1 MPKAIVGCLRYHD
14 RVKEVQDH
22 WFRLAKEEGY
32 RSRAAYKLID
42 IDDRKRLLRRGDRV
56 LDAGAAP
63 GSWAQVAVERVGPKG
78 EVVAVDLKQINGGG
92 YPSNVRLLQAD
103 LRDVSLA
110 ELGGRPF
117 DVIMS
122 DMAPDTTG
130 DPMGDAMR
138 SARLCHDLL
147 DRAVEWLRPGGN
159 FTMKVFEGGEYPEL
173 LRRAGRMFEEAKGY
187 KPRASRAES
196 VEMFVVCLGYRGNDG
211 RVLTAE
217 DAILPK
223 RKPSKGWD

>member
-1 MPKAIVGCLRYHD
+1 M
-14 RVKEVQDH
+14 KEVQDH

-42 IDDRKRLLRRGDRV
+42 IDDRKRLLRRGARV

-63 GSWAQVAVERVGPKG
+63 GSWAQVAAARVGPKG

-92 YPSNVRLLQAD
+92 YPRNVRLIQAD
-103 LRDVSLA
+103 LREITLDDLD
-110 ELGGRPF
+110 GRPF
-117 DVIMS
+117 DCILS

-130 DPMGDAMR
+130 DPMGDAVR

-147 DRAVEWLRPGGN
+147 DRAAEWLRQGGN
-159 FTMKVFEGGEYPEL
+159 LAMKVFEGGEYPEL
-173 LRRAGRMFEEAKGY
+173 LKRAGRMFEEAKGY

-196 VEMFVVCLGYRGNDG
+196 VEMFVVCLGYRGNNG
-211 RVLTAE
+211 RVPTAE
-217 DAILPK
+217 DALLPK
-223 RKPSKGWD
+223 RKPSKGW

>member
-1 MPKAIVGCLRYHD
+1 
-14 RVKEVQDH
+14 
-22 WFRLAKEEGY
+22 
-32 RSRAAYKLID
+32 
-42 IDDRKRLLRRGDRV
+42 
-56 LDAGAAP
+56 
-63 GSWAQVAVERVGPKG
+63 
-78 EVVAVDLKQINGGG
+78 VVAVDLKQINGGG

>member
-1 MPKAIVGCLRYHD
+1 M
-14 RVKEVQDH
+14 KEVQDH
-22 WFRLAKEEGY
+22 WFKLAKQEGY
-32 RSRAAYKLID
+32 RARSAYKLLELD
-42 IDDRKRLLRRGDRV
+42 ERFRLLRRGDRV

-63 GSWAQVAVERVGPKG
+63 GSWSQVAATRVGPKG

-92 YPSNVRLLQAD
+92 YPSNVRLIQAD
-103 LRDVSLA
+103 LRELTLA
-110 ELGGRPF
+110 EMGGRPF
-117 DVIMS
+117 DVVIS

-147 DRAVEWLRPGGN
+147 DRCVQWLRQGGN
-159 FTMKVFEGGEYPEL
+159 LTMKVFEGGEYPEL
-173 LRRAGRMFEEAKGY
+173 LKRASRMFEEAKGY

-211 RVLTAE
+211 FVQNAETAM
-217 DAILPK
+217 LPK
-223 RKPSKGWD
+223 RKPSKGWGASSDADSDADSDD

>member
-78 EVVAVDLKQINGGG
+78 EVVAKLEFFNPLASVKDRIGVSMVESLEALGLLK
-92 YPSNVRLLQAD
+92 
-103 LRDVSLA
+103 
-110 ELGGRPF
+110 
-117 DVIMS
+117 
-122 DMAPDTTG
+122 
-130 DPMGDAMR
+130 
-138 SARLCHDLL
+138 H
-147 DRAVEWLRPGGN
+147 
-159 FTMKVFEGGEYPEL
+159 KV
-173 LRRAGRMFEEAKGY
+173 RRAFKEQ
-187 KPRASRAES
+187 
-196 VEMFVVCLGYRGNDG
+196 
-211 RVLTAE
+211 
-217 DAILPK
+217 
-223 RKPSKGWD
+223 

>member
-1 MPKAIVGCLRYHD
+1 M
-14 RVKEVQDH
+14 KEVQDH

-32 RSRAAYKLID
+32 RSRAAYKFID

-63 GSWAQVAVERVGPKG
+63 GSWSQVAATRVGPKG

-92 YPSNVRLLQAD
+92 YPSNVRLIQAD
-103 LRDVSLA
+103 LRELTLA
-110 ELGGRPF
+110 EMGGRPF
-117 DVIMS
+117 DAVIS

-147 DRAVEWLRPGGN
+147 DRCVEWLRKGGN
-159 FTMKVFEGGEYPEL
+159 LTMKVFEGGEYPEL
-173 LRRAGRMFEEAKGY
+173 LKRASRMFEEAKGY

-211 RVLTAE
+211 FVQNAETAM
-217 DAILPK
+217 LPK
-223 RKPSKGWD
+223 RKPSKGWGASSDADSGD